1 MKVLKDF
8 NFENYHRQIQF
19 TKENSYY
26 SMKRQKQKDFIL
38 LPTKLRYIHDA
49 INSKEYYKSFLKI
62 KTKKQSKIIAQK
74 PKTTENPNIVD
85 FFSLFILEY
94 KAG

>member
-49 INSKEYYKSFLKI
+49 INSKEYYKSFLKNKNKKAI
-62 KTKKQSKIIAQK
+62 KNNCSKTKDYRKSKHCR
-74 PKTTENPNIVD
+74 
-85 FFSLFILEY
+85 FFLVIYLRL
-94 KAG
+94 

>member
-49 INSKEYYKSFLKI
+49 INSKEYYKSFLKNKNKKAI
-62 KTKKQSKIIAQK
+62 KNNCSKTKDYRKS
-74 PKTTENPNIVD
+74 EHCR
-85 FFSLFILEY
+85 FFLVIYLRI
-94 KAG
+94 

>member
-19 TKENSYY
+19 AKENSYY

-38 LPTKLRYIHDA
+38 LASKLRCIHDA
-49 INSKEYYKSFLKI
+49 INSKEYYKSFLKNKNKKAI
-62 KTKKQSKIIAQK
+62 KNNCSKSRKSKHCRFFLIIY
-74 PKTTENPNIVD
+74 
-85 FFSLFILEY
+85 LRL
-94 KAG
+94 